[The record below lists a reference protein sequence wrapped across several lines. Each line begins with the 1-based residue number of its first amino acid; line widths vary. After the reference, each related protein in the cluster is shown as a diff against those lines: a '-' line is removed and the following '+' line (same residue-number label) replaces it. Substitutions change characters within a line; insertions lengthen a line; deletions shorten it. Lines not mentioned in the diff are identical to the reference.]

1 MDVVD
6 DDSKFDENGEKFS
19 KGVENWEK
27 KKLFVISNF
36 WFSHRGF
43 KRLVLHTHVETG
55 VCLGKG

>member
-1 MDVVD
+1 MILKPFTKLQILNFQTVVD

-36 WFSHRGF
+36 
-43 KRLVLHTHVETG
+43 
-55 VCLGKG
+55 